1 VRVALVAALALGLL
15 ACSSSSA
22 RPRRPDY
29 GTVSDGGLS
38 APPPSSKNGVIVP
51 SDMGVG
57 PGTPGPQSVT
67 PPTPASGAPGMIN
80 N

>member
-1 VRVALVAALALGLL
+1 MRGALVVALALGLA

-38 APPPSSKNGVIVP
+38 APPPSAKKGVIVP

-67 PPTPASGAPGMIN
+67 PATPASGTPGITN
-80 N
+80 

>member
-1 VRVALVAALALGLL
+1 VRVALAVVLTLGSL
-15 ACSSSSA
+15 ACSSSAA

-38 APPPSSKNGVIVP
+38 APPPSSKKGVIVP

-57 PGTPGPQSVT
+57 PGTPGPQSPA
-67 PPTPASGAPGMIN
+67 PPTPGTGTPGMVN
-80 N
+80 